1 MGHLL
6 RQLAR
11 PFLEPVERRVN
22 AVLDARFGALAAQ
35 LDSLE
40 RSVAK
45 LDAEGVAD
53 VAVVQELRALRRQL
67 DVVRDDVWHSKAVN
81 LGERLLVGARQG
93 LVFYVEAGDRLIGP
107 RFVIDGE
114 YEPATTAFLGQLV
127 DETSVCID
135 VGANFGYYTCLL
147 ARQCWRGRV
156 LSFEPDPRVHAL
168 LQDNVS
174 INWCERVVDARNAAV
189 GDHDGELTLYRRVG
203 RSGNTSI
210 IESTPEEL
218 EVFREPASEAFTVP
232 CVTLDA
238 LADQLERVDV
248 VKIDVEG
255 AESLVVA
262 GMAELVRRHRPTI
275 VMEWSPWQTER
286 AGFDG
291 VQLSADLAALGLVP
305 HVLRPDGRPIAIS
318 HAELPGLTFQN
329 IVLTPA

>member
-1 MGHLL
+1 
-6 RQLAR
+6 
-11 PFLEPVERRVN
+11 
-22 AVLDARFGALAAQ
+22 
-35 LDSLE
+35 
-40 RSVAK
+40 
-45 LDAEGVAD
+45 
-53 VAVVQELRALRRQL
+53 
-67 DVVRDDVWHSKAVN
+67 VN

-114 YEPATTAFLGQLV
+114 YEPATTAFLRGLV

-135 VGANFGYYTCLL
+135 VGANFGYYTCML
-147 ARQCWRGRV
+147 ARLCWRGRV
-156 LSFEPDPRVHAL
+156 LAFEPDPRVHAM

-189 GDHDGELTLYRRVG
+189 GDRDGELTLYRRIG

-210 IESTPEEL
+210 IESSAEEL

-232 CVTLDA
+232 CITLDS

-255 AESLVVA
+255 AESLVVG

-291 VQLSADLAALGLVP
+291 QQLSADLAALGLVP
-305 HVLRPDGRPIAIS
+305 HVLRRDGQPVAIS
-318 HAELPGLTFQN
+318 HAELATLSFQN
-329 IVLTPA
+329 IVLRPG